1 MQNQI
6 SRRTALMSGAAITAL
21 AACGEKP
28 AAPAANA
35 DDAFKALGTK
45 WLDGYI
51 KTRPVAATALG
62 DHRYDDQID
71 DISETGRA
79 AKLALIKETRAA
91 LSAIDRT
98 KLSRDN
104 QVDAAM
110 LTDQLDGEEFGI
122 NELQSYAWDPLTH
135 NDVAGGALYSL
146 VAREFAPLPERL
158 LHAAARMEKLPALLA
173 ESRKQLD
180 PARVPLIHA
189 TTYQGQNAGN
199 ISTID
204 EMILSQSKA
213 LGPNDQMRLMT
224 AADAAKAAITEHG
237 KWIEETLIPNAKG
250 NFRVGALYDK
260 KLKFSTDYAGTKE
273 DLLAKAKADLDRV
286 TTEMYEI
293 ALGQLGSAGKKY
305 PAKPTPAQRREAVAA
320 AINIAASQAPPPEKL
335 FESAKAT
342 LDDCTNFVRE
352 KQIVTL
358 PDAPVKVIEMPKFQ
372 QGVSI
377 AYCDSPGPLDNKLD
391 TFYAISPIPADWTK
405 QQITSFLREYNS
417 RSINELTIHEAM
429 PGHYVQI
436 WHSNKHPSILRAVLG
451 SGSFIEGW
459 AVYAQDVM
467 IAAGH
472 GGNDPLR
479 KLVNLKWALRVISN
493 TIIDHDIHVAGLEEK
508 PFMDFLVNETF
519 QEEREAALKWNR
531 ARVSSGQ
538 LASYYVGWQEHLGMR
553 KDWEAKEGA
562 AFNLMKYHD
571 LALSHGSPPGRFVR
585 QLLFNEPIA

>member
-1 MQNQI
+1 MQNI
-6 SRRTALMSGAAITAL
+6 SRRTALMSGAAVAAL

-28 AAPAANA
+28 AAPAAGA
-35 DDAFKALGTK
+35 DDAFKTLGTK

-62 DHRYDDQID
+62 DHRYDSEID
-71 DISETGRA
+71 DISDTGRA
-79 AKLALIKETRAA
+79 AKVALINETREA
-91 LSAIDRT
+91 LAAIDRT

-110 LTDQLDGEEFGI
+110 LTDQLDSEEFGM

-173 ESRKQLD
+173 QSRKELQ
-180 PARVPLIHA
+180 PERVPLIHA
-189 TTYQGQNAGN
+189 TTYKGQNAGN

-204 EMILSQSKA
+204 EMILSQAKA
-213 LGPNDQMRLMT
+213 LGPEDQKRLMT
-224 AADAAKAAITEHG
+224 AADAAKAAINEHQ
-237 KWIEETLIPNAKG
+237 KWIESTLIPNAKG
-250 NFRVGALYDK
+250 NFRVQALYDK
-260 KLKFSTDYAGTKE
+260 KLRFSTDWTGTKE
-273 DLLAKAKADLDRV
+273 DLLAKAKTDLDRV
-286 TTEMYEI
+286 TTELYDI
-293 ALGQLGSAGKKY
+293 ALGQLGPAAKNY

-320 AINIAASQAPPPEKL
+320 AIDIAARQAPPPEKL
-335 FESAKAT
+335 FDSAKAT
-342 LDDCTNFVRE
+342 LDDATNFVRE
-352 KQIVTL
+352 KQLLTL

-377 AYCDSPGPLDNKLD
+377 AYCDSPGPLDRGLD
-391 TFYAISPIPADWTK
+391 TFYAISPIPADWTR

-436 WHSNKHPSILRAVLG
+436 WHSNKHPSVIRAVLG
-451 SGSFIEGW
+451 SGSFVEGW

-472 GGNDPLR
+472 GGADPLR

-493 TIIDHDIHVAGLEEK
+493 TIIDHAIHVEGMEEK

-538 LASYYVGWQEHLGMR
+538 LASYYVGWQEHLKLR
-553 KDWEAKEGA
+553 ADWEAKEGA

-571 LALSHGSPPGRFVR
+571 AALSHGSPPARFVR